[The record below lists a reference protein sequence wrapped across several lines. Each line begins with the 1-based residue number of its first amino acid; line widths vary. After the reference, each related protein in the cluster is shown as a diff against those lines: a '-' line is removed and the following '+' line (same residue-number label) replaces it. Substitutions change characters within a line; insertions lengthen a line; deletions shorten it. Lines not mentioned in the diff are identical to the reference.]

1 MPGLRYSNSR
11 FGWGALAARRPNE
24 QLYGQILQQSVSLQ
38 RAKKHAK
45 LWVESWLIPTWIQK
59 AVKGLREMATFKNLS
74 TMVHKLI
81 RFFFDMKLTW
91 GCIMSN
97 GIARDF
103 NPCLLTSSQGVPGWL
118 WSSICTDHEEI
129 QKRTVS
135 SFTSMLCHLPIGFVD
150 FQFILHE
157 PGFLQI
163 FSHLVWCSLGSAAGT
178 HPGHP
183 RVTHQRLQWFV
194 G

>member
-81 RFFFDMKLTW
+81 RFFLIWNLLEDVSWVMGLLGISIHASWPHLREYPVGFGVRFAQTMKKFRKERSPLLRQCYVT
-91 GCIMSN
+91 
-97 GIARDF
+97 
-103 NPCLLTSSQGVPGWL
+103 CLLDLSISNLYCMNLDSSKFFPT
-118 WSSICTDHEEI
+118 WSD
-129 QKRTVS
+129 
-135 SFTSMLCHLPIGFVD
+135 
-150 FQFILHE
+150 
-157 PGFLQI
+157 
-163 FSHLVWCSLGSAAGT
+163 AA
-178 HPGHP
+178 
-183 RVTHQRLQWFV
+183 
-194 G
+194 